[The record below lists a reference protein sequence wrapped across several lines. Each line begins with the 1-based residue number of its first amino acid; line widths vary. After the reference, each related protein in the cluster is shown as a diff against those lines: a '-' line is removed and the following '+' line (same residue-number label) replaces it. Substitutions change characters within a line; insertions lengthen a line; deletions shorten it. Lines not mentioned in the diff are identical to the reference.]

1 MSVSASKLPL
11 SAVYL
16 NLLQSRPVGA
26 AAATGR
32 AAPAPAAADAASA
45 EAADRPAAGIARSLG
60 RGRLIDILA

>member
-26 AAATGR
+26 TAPVARGAAPTVAAATQ
-32 AAPAPAAADAASA
+32 AD
-45 EAADRPAAGIARSLG
+45 AADRPAAAIGRSLG